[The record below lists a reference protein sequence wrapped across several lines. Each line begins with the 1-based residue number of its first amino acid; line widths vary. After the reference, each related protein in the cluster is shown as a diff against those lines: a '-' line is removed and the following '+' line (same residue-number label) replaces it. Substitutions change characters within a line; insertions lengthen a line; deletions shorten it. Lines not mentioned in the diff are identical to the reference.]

1 MCRCVL
7 DGVDSH
13 VEKQEMM
20 SEYYRQDLQKYLE
33 IMDELQHSLMS
44 PRRRRQLE
52 NCKEALEIVLDM
64 YVVDLR

>member
-1 MCRCVL
+1 
-7 DGVDSH
+7 
-13 VEKQEMM
+13 M

-33 IMDELQHSLMS
+33 IMDELHHSLMS

-52 NCKEALEIVLDM
+52 NCKDALEIVLDM